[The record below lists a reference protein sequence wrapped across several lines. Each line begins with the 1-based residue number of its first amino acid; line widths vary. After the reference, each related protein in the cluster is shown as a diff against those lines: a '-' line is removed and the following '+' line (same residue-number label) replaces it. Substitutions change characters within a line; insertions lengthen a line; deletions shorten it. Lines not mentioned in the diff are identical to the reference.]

1 MSGKPILRCR
11 PRAKGLFGAP
21 ARAASGDGP
30 SHPPSGRRPK
40 LEPANPPLGVQRT
53 ARRPDHPSGRAGKHA
68 DRTTPRG
75 GPESTP
81 RRTPPR
87 REREALHGIGSLRGH
102 QLRGRAP
109 SGVGNCGQWFRS
121 GRPNRSSAPSGAE
134 HRGGRSI
141 GSQDHGARRAPPT
154 FGPAATAQHRGVST
168 AGRGRRRLPSG
179 KHPSHPGRRPRASR
193 ARPRPAQALGPKQIA
208 APTAQPPSGGQRVD
222 CNGRPFGARPRN
234 GRTGPK
240 APRGPGSYGLP
251 AGRPAI
257 CLRAGGGATD
267 RPPAICLRA
276 GGGATDSPA
285 NPPRSSDPNGGSR
298 AADPRTGGGSDVE
311 DRVGQKPKGA
321 SGDLAVA
328 TPTGRQRTS
337 Q

>member
-1 MSGKPILRCR
+1 M
-11 PRAKGLFGAP
+11 GLFGAP
-21 ARAASGDGP
+21 ARSASGDGP

-40 LEPANPPLGVQRT
+40 LEPANPPFGVQRA

-75 GPESTP
+75 GPGSTP

-102 QLRGRAP
+102 QLRGQAP

-141 GSQDHGARRAPPT
+141 GSQDHGARRALPT
-154 FGPAATAQHRGVST
+154 FGPAATAQQRGVST

-193 ARPRPAQALGPKQIA
+193 ARPRPAQAFGPKQIA

-240 APRGPGSYGLP
+240 PLGAQARTVCQP
-251 AGRPAI
+251 AAQPSAFGQADERPTGRPAI
-257 CLRAGGGATD
+257 CLRAGG
-267 RPPAICLRA
+267 R
-276 GGGATDSPA
+276 ATDSLA
-285 NPPRSSDPNGGSR
+285 NPARSSDPNGGSQ
-298 AADPRTGGGSDVE
+298 AADPRNGGGSGVE
-311 DRVGQKPKGA
+311 DRVGQKPMGA

>member
-11 PRAKGLFGAP
+11 PRAKGLFGVSAH
-21 ARAASGDGP
+21 AASGEGP

-40 LEPANPPLGVQRT
+40 PDPARPPLGAEGA
-53 ARRPDHPSGRAGKHA
+53 ARRLDHPSGRNGRHA
-68 DRTTPRG
+68 DRATPRG
-75 GPESTP
+75 GTGGTS
-81 RRTPPR
+81 RRAPPR
-87 REREALHGIGSLRGH
+87 RERDALHGIGSLRGH
-102 QLRGRAP
+102 QLWGQAP
-109 SGVGNCGQWFRS
+109 SGVGNCRDGFRAGS
-121 GRPNRSSAPSGAE
+121 PRRGSAPSGAE
-134 HRGGRSI
+134 HRGGRFF
-141 GSQDHGARRAPPT
+141 GSQDQGARRAPPT

-168 AGRGRRRLPSG
+168 TGRGRRRLPSG

-193 ARPRPAQALGPKQIA
+193 ARPRPAGTFGSKQIA

-222 CNGRPFGARPRN
+222 CNGRPFGARPRD

-240 APRGPGSYGLP
+240 PFGAQARTACHSAAQPTASGQ
-251 AGRPAI
+251 AEKRPN
-257 CLRAGGGATD
+257 
-267 RPPAICLRA
+267 PWP
-276 GGGATDSPA
+276 

-298 AADPRTGGGSDVE
+298 SADLRTGGGSDVE
-311 DRVGQKPKGA
+311 DRVGQKPKEA